1 MKEKIRN
8 NIQFTVLL
16 LVLLR
21 ARVEY
26 SNLFDSAKYLYAS
39 EKDVLFPSHEIIDV
53 IRILNPSIM
62 SNGNGKTSYICNI
75 RGSVQ

>member
-26 SNLFDSAKYLYAS
+26 SIYMQVK
-39 EKDVLFPSHEIIDV
+39 KMFPSHEIIDV